1 MVLKLKYQGL
11 ILVVVFFLFSCNHQA
26 VRKEKTTIS
35 AYQNLSRQPEK
46 PVSTMPLA
54 ASQLVVS
61 EQKRPIIPKP
71 KPTLILKPAI
81 DTLTPGEVKTISA
94 KPGLSKLGEN
104 RQKPTEVKNP
114 SVPTMFRVRFD
125 NDIFDN
131 TDYYY
136 TNGIQLSLY
145 TAVAGRSP
153 FSRLL
158 IKAKNGILLQGFS
171 LTQNIYTPTV
181 PEAENISYGD
191 YPFSG
196 FLAISQFSESYNL
209 HRKLIVKSSIGL
221 GVLGPASMS
230 GTVQASVHEKE
241 PVGWKYQIANS
252 PVIHYSLSVEK
263 GVYSSRHFEW
273 NMTGKVEVGTL
284 FDDIQTGTYL
294 RAGRFTQVLR
304 GYQFPASNG
313 FRRDFQFWFF
323 LKGNLKLVGYN
334 ATLQGGMFNDKSPY
348 VIPATQVSR
357 LVAETSAGV
366 ALYYG
371 NFGVELENI
380 YNSPEF
386 KGAYDFRYGRISLLF
401 GF

>member
-1 MVLKLKYQGL
+1 MVAVLS
-11 ILVVVFFLFSCNHQA
+11 LFSCNHQT

-35 AYQNLSRQPEK
+35 AYQNLSRQPGK
-46 PVSTMPLA
+46 PVPLMPFA
-54 ASQLVVS
+54 ALRLVVPN
-61 EQKRPIIPKP
+61 QKPPVIPKLLP
-71 KPTLILKPAI
+71 APFLKPAI
-81 DTLTPGEVKTISA
+81 KTLIPGEVQTISA
-94 KPGLSKLGEN
+94 KPGLNKLGEN
-104 RQKPTEVKNP
+104 RLKPTVVNNL

-145 TAVAGRSP
+145 TAAAGRSP

-158 IKAKNGILLQGFS
+158 VKAKNGILLQGFS

-181 PEAENISYGD
+181 PETENIPYGD

-196 FLAISQFSESYNL
+196 FLTISQFSESYNL

-263 GVYSSRHFEW
+263 GVCSSQYFEW
-273 NMTGKVEVGTL
+273 NITGKLEAGTL
-284 FDDIQTGTYL
+284 FDNIQTGTYL
-294 RAGRFTQVLR
+294 RAGRFTPVLR
-304 GYQFPASNG
+304 GYQFSANNR
-313 FRRDFQFWFF
+313 FKRDFQFWFF

-348 VIPATQVSR
+348 VIPATQVNR
-357 LVAETSAGV
+357 LVAEASAGI

-371 NFGVELENI
+371 NFGVEMENI